1 VELRAS
7 IAGGGAAREEES
19 RVGRFS
25 EAVGASRAA
34 VSFPAR
40 GSESGRISARDSA
53 GCRAPNFFYRA
64 RYFAAPAGA
73 RF

>member
-19 RVGRFS
+19 HAGRFS

-40 GSESGRISARDSA
+40 GSESGKISALNSA
-53 GCRAPNFFYRA
+53 GCRTPNFFYRA